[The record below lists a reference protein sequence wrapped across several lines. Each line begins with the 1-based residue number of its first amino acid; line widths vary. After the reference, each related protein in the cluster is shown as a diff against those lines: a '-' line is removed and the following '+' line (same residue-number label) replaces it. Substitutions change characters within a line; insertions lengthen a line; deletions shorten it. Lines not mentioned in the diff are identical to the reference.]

1 MAAQAASSKRPCVM
15 LKGIIF
21 ELFLIPY
28 VRLLSWLREPGV
40 GCQPLKE

>member
-15 LKGIIF
+15 LKRILF

-28 VRLLSWLREPGV
+28 VRLLCWLREPGV